1 MLSYLSVD
9 LFFSNVLFIGNGAL
23 KVVVAGG
30 IY

>member
-9 LFFSNVLFIGNGAL
+9 LFFSNVLLIGNDAL